1 MGFLSDRGQLFSWSL
16 ELCQVL
22 PDGDWALALSD
33 EILPSGDL
41 VASG

>member
-1 MGFLSDRGQLFSWSL
+1 MGFLPDIGQLFSRSL
-16 ELCQVL
+16 ELCQFL

-33 EILPSGDL
+33 EIVPSRDL